1 MQLTSTGRKTL
12 RIVVGL
18 LVLGGAALAL
28 RYAAS
33 HGYGRKL
40 IPSFMAPKIEGLND
54 EKADAAAAGAAFA
67 DLPSHTPAALPGA
80 PSVRIQWWAWN
91 SQMGCQYANGGPLTT
106 ENSLMARQGVKLSI
120 SRQDDNSQLA
130 AGLMAFAK
138 ALHDG
143 EAQPTAGFHFTGIMG
158 DGSHAFLAPL
168 NEQIVK
174 AFGPEY
180 RAEIIGSCGYSRG
193 EDKLMGPAK
202 WRDSPQSMRGSV
214 IAAVVRD
221 GDWNIA
227 VRFAL
232 DNQVPINPDETTYDP
247 DAVNFVNTSSYTDA
261 AKKYVENYCE
271 DRKVVREGKATGET
285 KHVCVEGAATWTP
298 GDVTMAKERG
308 GVVSVVSTRQYVN
321 QMPHVIIG
329 IRKWNQANRETVQK
343 MLLAFAQGGEQ
354 VLTYPR
360 ALDRAAEISQ
370 EIYNEDGADAAYWKK
385 YYVGGMEPDK
395 QGQQVD
401 LGGSKANNL
410 GDMLRL
416 FGLEPGSSPQNSRFR
431 ATYTV
436 FGNLVNKMY
445 PNLVPAVTDADSV
458 ADVSY
463 LQALAT
469 QAGSA
474 ATGGKAETTRTYSGQ
489 AMSQVV
495 GRRAVSIAFQSG
507 SAALTPQGEKQLEQL
522 ANELTISDLKIV
534 LNGYT
539 DSMGAEDA
547 NRRLSL
553 ERATTVK
560 EWLERRSPSVFPH
573 GRVVAHGYGSDDPVT
588 TNATEAGRARNRR
601 VEILIGS

>member
-1 MQLTSTGRKTL
+1 MQLTSTGQKTL
-12 RIVVGL
+12 KILLGIAV
-18 LVLGGAALAL
+18 LVLAAGGL

-40 IPSFMAPKIEGLND
+40 IPSFLAPKIQGLSD
-54 EKADAAAAGAAFA
+54 EKSDAAATGAAFA
-67 DLPSHTPAALPGA
+67 DLPSHTPAALPDA
-80 PSVRIQWWAWN
+80 PAVRIQWWAWN
-91 SQMGCQYANGGPLTT
+91 SQMGCQYANGGPVTT
-106 ENSLMARQGVKLSI
+106 ENSLMAKQGVKVSI
-120 SRQDDNSQLA
+120 SRQDDNNQLA

-143 EAQPTAGFHFTGIMG
+143 QAQPTAGFHFTGIMG

-168 NEQIVK
+168 NEQLVK
-174 AFGPEY
+174 AYGPEY

-193 EDKLMGPAK
+193 EDKLMGPAR
-202 WRDSPQSMRGSV
+202 WRDNPQSMRGSL

-247 DAVNFVNTSSYTDA
+247 GAVNFVNTSSYTDA

-271 DRKVVREGKATGET
+271 DRKVVKDGKATGET
-285 KHVCVEGAATWTP
+285 KHVCVDGAATWTP

-354 VLTYPR
+354 VLSYPR

-395 QGQQVD
+395 QGQPVD

-416 FGLEPGSSPQNSRFR
+416 FGLEPGSSPASSRFR

-445 PNLVPAVTDADSV
+445 PQLVAPVTDADSV

-463 LQALAT
+463 LQAIAG
-469 QAGSA
+469 QAAGS
-474 ATGGKAETTRTYSGQ
+474 GGKAEAGRTYTGQ
-489 AMSQVV
+489 AMQQVV

-507 SAALTPQGEKQLEQL
+507 SAALTPQGVRQLEQL

-539 DSMGAEDA
+539 DSMGNEDS

-553 ERATTVK
+553 DRAAAVK
-560 EWLERRSPSVFPH
+560 EWLEQRSSSVFPH
-573 GRVVAHGYGSDDPVT
+573 GRVTAHGYGSDDPVS
-588 TNATEAGRARNRR
+588 TNSTEAGRAKNRR